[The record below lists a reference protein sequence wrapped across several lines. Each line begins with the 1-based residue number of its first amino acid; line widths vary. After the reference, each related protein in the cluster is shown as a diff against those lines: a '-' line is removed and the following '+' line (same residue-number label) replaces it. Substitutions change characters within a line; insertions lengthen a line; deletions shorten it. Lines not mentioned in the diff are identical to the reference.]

1 MKRRLL
7 SALLSLCM
15 VMTMAPM
22 AFAVDTE
29 TPSAASI
36 SINGDDGTPYTSDE
50 DGAALRMDIPNDVVL
65 DIASIGMVT
74 TEAVELGNVSGAGA
88 NTVYADGEN
97 LKISLNVKGVPYTVT
112 AQMNTTDNITWTGEG
127 DVPEIDGVTDL
138 SIGALANELGN
149 TDISVAEGVLVAEDR
164 QSVAAKVH
172 INQDAEKVYLYLYPA
187 SAAVHTVTYSFGSN
201 SYTFAVPDGSALVNA
216 QVPVLTGQTFSGWC
230 TDADCTNTVN
240 MNQTV
245 TSNMTLYGEYTA
257 EAGTSSFD
265 TALTKLLA
273 GDTTGLVEGALP
285 ISDAADFE
293 AFVARAE
300 EVPAGQ
306 LVRLQNNIDLTGK
319 TYSAI
324 SDFKG
329 DFDGDNYSIIG
340 GTFTDVAVG
349 SDTCAGMFASLGA
362 YNGRGQRVA
371 NLTLNGVQVN
381 ASGADYAGILVGNAS
396 GTETSEDK
404 MVLIRNVQ
412 VKDSDVNARSAG
424 GIAGFAIWTSI
435 RFCSSDELTNVTC
448 MVNGGGI
455 AGISYGRIRDC
466 YSRATIDSTLPIFY
480 TIGGIVGKNLESGV
494 VEHCWTP
501 LAEVSGQ
508 NSQATTPN
516 NQVNVTLRNPSNSVF
531 SDLGM
536 GAPYWN
542 TGAGFSHGFTDAV
555 FFDEWGV

>member
-1 MKRRLL
+1 MKRLL

-112 AQMNTTDNITWTGEG
+112 AKMNTTDNINWTGEG

-138 SIGALANELGN
+138 PIGALANELGN
-149 TDISVAEGVLVAEDR
+149 TDISVAEGVLVAGDR

-201 SYTFAVPDGSALVNA
+201 SYTFAVPDGSALVDA

-230 TDADCTNTVN
+230 TDADCENATDMT
-240 MNQTV
+240 QAV
-245 TSNMTLYGEYTA
+245 TADMTLYGKYTA
-257 EAGTSSFD
+257 EAGTTSFD
-265 TALTKLLA
+265 DALTKLLA
-273 GDTTGLVEGALP
+273 GDTSGLVEGALP
-285 ISDAADFE
+285 ISDATDFE

-306 LVRLQNNIDLTGK
+306 LVRLQNNIVLTGK

-329 DFDGDNYSIIG
+329 DFDGGNHTITG
-340 GTFTDVAVG
+340 GTFTAVAVG
-349 SDTCAGMFASLGA
+349 NEDCAGMFAKLGA

-396 GTETSEDK
+396 GTETSSDK
-404 MVLIRNVQ
+404 FVQIQNVQ
-412 VKDSDVNARSAG
+412 VIGGSVSGRTAG
-424 GIAGFAIWTSI
+424 GIAGFIHWTTVQY
-435 RFCSSDELTNVTC
+435 CTVTDGTKVSGT
-448 MVNGGGI
+448 VNGGGI
-455 AGISYGRIRDC
+455 AGISYRNIINCG
-466 YSRATIDSTLPIFY
+466 ATVTPTALPLLGK
-480 TIGGIVGKNLESGV
+480 TGGIVGKNLEGGYIDC
-494 VEHCWTP
+494 CWTTMNK
-501 LAEVSGQ
+501 LAGSEAEGSEK
-508 NSQATTPN
+508 TE
-516 NQVNVTLRNPSNSVF
+516 NVVTSAMA
-531 SDLGM
+531 GM
-536 GAPYWN
+536 PEAYY
-542 TGAGFSHGFTDAV
+542 TALGFSSDIWDFPTGGYPTIDVEAAHLAF
-555 FFDEWGV
+555 

>member
-1 MKRRLL
+1 MKRLL

-230 TDADCTNTVN
+230 TDADCENATDMT
-240 MNQTV
+240 QAV
-245 TSNMTLYGEYTA
+245 TADMTLYGKYTA
-257 EAGTSSFD
+257 EAGTTSFD
-265 TALTKLLA
+265 DALTKLLA
-273 GDTTGLVEGALP
+273 GDTSGLVEGALP
-285 ISDAADFE
+285 ISDATDFE

-306 LVRLQNNIDLTGK
+306 LVRLQNNIVLTGK

-329 DFDGDNYSIIG
+329 DFDGGNHTITG
-340 GTFTDVAVG
+340 GTFTAVAVG
-349 SDTCAGMFASLGA
+349 NEDCAGMFAKLGA

-396 GTETSEDK
+396 GTETSSDK
-404 MVLIRNVQ
+404 FVQIQNVQ
-412 VKDSDVNARSAG
+412 VIGGSVSGRTAG
-424 GIAGFAIWTSI
+424 GIAGFIHWTTVQY
-435 RFCSSDELTNVTC
+435 CTVTDGTKVSGT
-448 MVNGGGI
+448 VNGGGI
-455 AGISYGRIRDC
+455 AGISYRNIINCG
-466 YSRATIDSTLPIFY
+466 ATVTPTALPLLGK
-480 TIGGIVGKNLESGV
+480 TGGIVGKNLEGGYIDC
-494 VEHCWTP
+494 CWTTMNK
-501 LAEVSGQ
+501 LAGSEAEGSEK
-508 NSQATTPN
+508 TE
-516 NQVNVTLRNPSNSVF
+516 NVVTSAMA
-531 SDLGM
+531 GM
-536 GAPYWN
+536 PEAYY
-542 TGAGFSHGFTDAV
+542 TALGFSSDIWDFPTGGYPTIDVEAAHLAF
-555 FFDEWGV
+555 

>member
-273 GDTTGLVEGALP
+273 GDTSGLVEGALP

-362 YNGRGQRVA
+362 GQVVA
-371 NLTLNGVQVN
+371 NLTLNNVTVN
-381 ASGADYAGILVGNAS
+381 ASSADYSGALVGRAGGVESAGS
-396 GTETSEDK
+396 GQVT
-404 MVLIRNVQ
+404 IQNVH
-412 VKDSDVNARSAG
+412 VKGGTVSGRTAG
-424 GIAGFAIWTSI
+424 GIAGFIIWTDI
-435 RFCSSDELTNVTC
+435 KYCSVTDSASVSGL
-448 MVNGGGI
+448 VN
-455 AGISYGRIRDC
+455 A
-466 YSRATIDSTLPIFY
+466 
-480 TIGGIVGKNLESGV
+480 GGIVGISYNNVTDCYSMI
-494 VEHCWTP
+494 TP
-501 LAEVSGQ
+501 SALLRRGGIVG
-508 NSQATTPN
+508 N
-516 NQVNVTLRNPSNSVF
+516 NQDTVAHITNCWCTYNYIISGTNSSSLIVGCVPGVNARTPA
-531 SDLGM
+531 SDFE
-536 GAPYWN
+536 
-542 TGAGFSHGFTDAV
+542 TAGFNSDIWNINGGLNTTFNTENIVYD
-555 FFDEWGV
+555 FG

>member
-149 TDISVAEGVLVAEDR
+149 TDISVAEGVLVAEGR

-273 GDTTGLVEGALP
+273 GDTMGLVDGALP
-285 ISDAADFE
+285 ISNTADFE

-362 YNGRGQRVA
+362 GQVVA
-371 NLTLNGVQVN
+371 NLTLNNVTVN
-381 ASGADYAGILVGNAS
+381 ASSADYSGALVGRAGGVESAGS
-396 GTETSEDK
+396 GQVT
-404 MVLIRNVQ
+404 IQNVH
-412 VKDSDVNARSAG
+412 VKGGTVSGRTAG
-424 GIAGFAIWTSI
+424 GIAGFIIWTDI
-435 RFCSSDELTNVTC
+435 KYCSVTDSASVSGL
-448 MVNGGGI
+448 VN
-455 AGISYGRIRDC
+455 A
-466 YSRATIDSTLPIFY
+466 
-480 TIGGIVGKNLESGV
+480 GGIVGISYNNVTDCYSMI
-494 VEHCWTP
+494 TP
-501 LAEVSGQ
+501 SALLRRGGIVG
-508 NSQATTPN
+508 N
-516 NQVNVTLRNPSNSVF
+516 NQDTVAHITNCWCTYNYIISGTNSSSLIVGCVPGVNARTPA
-531 SDLGM
+531 SDFE
-536 GAPYWN
+536 
-542 TGAGFSHGFTDAV
+542 TAGFNSDIWNINGGLNTTFNTENIVYD
-555 FFDEWGV
+555 FG

>member
-1 MKRRLL
+1 MKRLL

-273 GDTTGLVEGALP
+273 GDTMGLVDGALP
-285 ISDAADFE
+285 ISNTADFE

-362 YNGRGQRVA
+362 GQVVA
-371 NLTLNGVQVN
+371 NLTLNNVTVN
-381 ASGADYAGILVGNAS
+381 ASSADYSGALVGRAGGVESAGS
-396 GTETSEDK
+396 GQVT
-404 MVLIRNVQ
+404 IQNVH
-412 VKDSDVNARSAG
+412 VKGGTVSGRTAG
-424 GIAGFAIWTSI
+424 GIAGFIIWTDI
-435 RFCSSDELTNVTC
+435 KYCSVTDSASVSGL
-448 MVNGGGI
+448 VN
-455 AGISYGRIRDC
+455 A
-466 YSRATIDSTLPIFY
+466 
-480 TIGGIVGKNLESGV
+480 GGIVGISYNNVTDCYSMI
-494 VEHCWTP
+494 TP
-501 LAEVSGQ
+501 SALLRRGGIVG
-508 NSQATTPN
+508 N
-516 NQVNVTLRNPSNSVF
+516 NQDTVAHITNCWCTYNYIISGTNSSSLIVGCVPGVNARTPA
-531 SDLGM
+531 SDFE
-536 GAPYWN
+536 
-542 TGAGFSHGFTDAV
+542 TAGFNSDIWNINGGLNTTFNTENIVYD
-555 FFDEWGV
+555 FG

>member
-1 MKRRLL
+1 MKRLL

-112 AQMNTTDNITWTGEG
+112 AKMNTTDNINWTGEG

-138 SIGALANELGN
+138 PIGALANELGN
-149 TDISVAEGVLVAEDR
+149 TDISVAEGVLVAGDR

-201 SYTFAVPDGSALVNA
+201 SYSFAVPDGSALVDA

-230 TDADCTNTVN
+230 TDADCENATDMT
-240 MNQTV
+240 QAV
-245 TSNMTLYGEYTA
+245 TADMTLYGKYTA
-257 EAGTSSFD
+257 EAGTTSFD
-265 TALTKLLA
+265 DALTKLLA
-273 GDTTGLVEGALP
+273 GDTSGLVEGALP
-285 ISDAADFE
+285 ISDATDFE

-306 LVRLQNNIDLTGK
+306 LVRLQNNIVLTGK

-329 DFDGDNYSIIG
+329 DFDGGNHTITG
-340 GTFTDVAVG
+340 GTFTAVAVG
-349 SDTCAGMFASLGA
+349 NEDCAGMFAKLGA

-396 GTETSEDK
+396 GTETSSDK
-404 MVLIRNVQ
+404 FVQIQNVQ
-412 VKDSDVNARSAG
+412 VIGGSVSGRTAG
-424 GIAGFAIWTSI
+424 GIAGFIHWTTVQY
-435 RFCSSDELTNVTC
+435 CTVTDGTKVSGT
-448 MVNGGGI
+448 VNGGGI
-455 AGISYGRIRDC
+455 AGISYRNIINCG
-466 YSRATIDSTLPIFY
+466 ATVTPTALPLLGK
-480 TIGGIVGKNLESGV
+480 TGGIVGKNLEGGYIDC
-494 VEHCWTP
+494 CWTTMNK
-501 LAEVSGQ
+501 LAGSEAEGSEK
-508 NSQATTPN
+508 TE
-516 NQVNVTLRNPSNSVF
+516 NVVTSAMA
-531 SDLGM
+531 GM
-536 GAPYWN
+536 PEAYY
-542 TGAGFSHGFTDAV
+542 TALGFSSDIWDFPTGGYPTIDVEAAHLAF
-555 FFDEWGV
+555 

>member
-273 GDTTGLVEGALP
+273 GDTMGLVDGALP
-285 ISDAADFE
+285 ISNTADFE

-362 YNGRGQRVA
+362 GQVVA
-371 NLTLNGVQVN
+371 NLTLNNVTVN
-381 ASGADYAGILVGNAS
+381 ASSADYSGALVGRAGGVESAGS
-396 GTETSEDK
+396 GQVT
-404 MVLIRNVQ
+404 IQNVH
-412 VKDSDVNARSAG
+412 VKGGTVSGRTAG
-424 GIAGFAIWTSI
+424 GIAGFIIWTDI
-435 RFCSSDELTNVTC
+435 KYCSVTDSASVSGL
-448 MVNGGGI
+448 VN
-455 AGISYGRIRDC
+455 A
-466 YSRATIDSTLPIFY
+466 
-480 TIGGIVGKNLESGV
+480 GGIVGISYNNVTDCYSMI
-494 VEHCWTP
+494 TP
-501 LAEVSGQ
+501 SALLRRGGIVG
-508 NSQATTPN
+508 N
-516 NQVNVTLRNPSNSVF
+516 NQDTVAHITNCWCTYNYIISGTNSSSLIVGCVPGVNARTPA
-531 SDLGM
+531 SDFE
-536 GAPYWN
+536 
-542 TGAGFSHGFTDAV
+542 TAGFNSDIWNINGGLNTTFNTENIVYD
-555 FFDEWGV
+555 FG

>member
-230 TDADCTNTVN
+230 TDADCTNTAN

-245 TSNMTLYGEYTA
+245 TGNMTLYGEYTA

-273 GDTTGLVEGALP
+273 GDTMGLVDGALP
-285 ISDAADFE
+285 ISNTADFE

-324 SDFKG
+324 SGFKG

-340 GTFTDVAVG
+340 GTFTDVAV
-349 SDTCAGMFASLGA
+349 DNETCAGMFASLGA
-362 YNGRGQRVA
+362 GQVVA
-371 NLTLNGVQVN
+371 NLTLNNVTVN
-381 ASGADYAGILVGNAS
+381 ASSADYSGALVGRAGGVESAGS
-396 GTETSEDK
+396 GQVT
-404 MVLIRNVQ
+404 IQNVH
-412 VKDSDVNARSAG
+412 VKGGTVSGRTAG
-424 GIAGFAIWTSI
+424 GIAGFIIWTDI
-435 RFCSSDELTNVTC
+435 KYCSVTDSASVSGL
-448 MVNGGGI
+448 VN
-455 AGISYGRIRDC
+455 A
-466 YSRATIDSTLPIFY
+466 
-480 TIGGIVGKNLESGV
+480 GGIVGISYNNVTDCYSMI
-494 VEHCWTP
+494 TP
-501 LAEVSGQ
+501 SALLRRGGIVG
-508 NSQATTPN
+508 N
-516 NQVNVTLRNPSNSVF
+516 NQDTVAHITNCWCTYNYIISGTNSSSLIVGCVPGVNARTPA
-531 SDLGM
+531 SDFE
-536 GAPYWN
+536 
-542 TGAGFSHGFTDAV
+542 TAGFNSDIWNINGGLNTTFNTENIVYD
-555 FFDEWGV
+555 FG

>member
-1 MKRRLL
+1 MKRLL

-230 TDADCTNTVN
+230 TDADCTNTAN

-245 TSNMTLYGEYTA
+245 TGNMTLYGEYTA
-257 EAGTSSFD
+257 EAGTSLFD

-273 GDTTGLVEGALP
+273 GDTSGLVEGALP

-324 SDFKG
+324 SGFKG
-329 DFDGDNYSIIG
+329 DFDGDNHTITG
-340 GTFTDVAVG
+340 GTFTAVAVG
-349 SDTCAGMFASLGA
+349 NEDCAGMFASLGA
-362 YNGRGQRVA
+362 GQVVA
-371 NLTLNGVQVN
+371 NLTLNNVTVN
-381 ASGADYAGILVGNAS
+381 ASSADYSGALVGRAGGVESAGS
-396 GTETSEDK
+396 GQVT
-404 MVLIRNVQ
+404 IQNVH
-412 VKDSDVNARSAG
+412 VKGGTVSGRTAG
-424 GIAGFAIWTSI
+424 GIAGFIIWTDI
-435 RFCSSDELTNVTC
+435 KYCSVTDSASVSGL
-448 MVNGGGI
+448 VN
-455 AGISYGRIRDC
+455 A
-466 YSRATIDSTLPIFY
+466 
-480 TIGGIVGKNLESGV
+480 GGIVGISYNNVTDCYSMI
-494 VEHCWTP
+494 TP
-501 LAEVSGQ
+501 SALLRRGGIVG
-508 NSQATTPN
+508 N
-516 NQVNVTLRNPSNSVF
+516 NQDTVAHITNCWCTYNYIISGTNSSSLIVGCVPGVNARTPA
-531 SDLGM
+531 SDFE
-536 GAPYWN
+536 
-542 TGAGFSHGFTDAV
+542 TAGFNSDIWNINGGLNTTFNTENIVYD
-555 FFDEWGV
+555 FG

>member
-112 AQMNTTDNITWTGEG
+112 AKMNTTDNINWTGEG

-138 SIGALANELGN
+138 PIGALANELGN
-149 TDISVAEGVLVAEDR
+149 TDISVAEGVLVAGDR

-201 SYTFAVPDGSALVNA
+201 SYSFAVPDGSALVDA

-230 TDADCTNTVN
+230 TDADCENATDMT
-240 MNQTV
+240 QAV
-245 TSNMTLYGEYTA
+245 TADMTLYGKYTA
-257 EAGTSSFD
+257 EAGTTSFD
-265 TALTKLLA
+265 DALTKLLA
-273 GDTTGLVEGALP
+273 GDTSGLVEGALP
-285 ISDAADFE
+285 ISDATDFE

-306 LVRLQNNIDLTGK
+306 LVRLQNNIVLTGK

-329 DFDGDNYSIIG
+329 DFDGGNHTITG
-340 GTFTDVAVG
+340 GTFTAVAVG
-349 SDTCAGMFASLGA
+349 NEDCAGMFAKLGA

-396 GTETSEDK
+396 GTETSSDK
-404 MVLIRNVQ
+404 FVQIQNVQ
-412 VKDSDVNARSAG
+412 VIGGSVSGRTAG
-424 GIAGFAIWTSI
+424 GIAGFIHWTTVQY
-435 RFCSSDELTNVTC
+435 CTVTDGTKVSGT
-448 MVNGGGI
+448 VNGGGI
-455 AGISYGRIRDC
+455 AGISYRNIINCG
-466 YSRATIDSTLPIFY
+466 ATVTPTALPLLGK
-480 TIGGIVGKNLESGV
+480 TGGIVGKNLEGGYIDC
-494 VEHCWTP
+494 CWTTMNK
-501 LAEVSGQ
+501 LAGSEAEGSEK
-508 NSQATTPN
+508 TE
-516 NQVNVTLRNPSNSVF
+516 NVVTSAMA
-531 SDLGM
+531 GM
-536 GAPYWN
+536 PEAYY
-542 TGAGFSHGFTDAV
+542 TALGFSSDIWDFPTGGYPTIDVEAAHLAF
-555 FFDEWGV
+555 

>member
-36 SINGDDGTPYTSDE
+36 SINGDDGTPYTSHE

-65 DIASIGMVT
+65 DIASIGMKT
-74 TEAVELGNVSGAGA
+74 TEAVSLGNVSGAGA

-112 AQMNTTDNITWTGEG
+112 AQMNTTDNINWTGEG
-127 DVPEIDGVTDL
+127 DVPDIEGVTDL

-149 TDISVAEGVLVAEDR
+149 TDISVAEGVLVAGDR

-230 TDADCTNTVN
+230 TDADCTNTAN

-245 TSNMTLYGEYTA
+245 TGNMTLYGEYTA
-257 EAGTSSFD
+257 ETVTSSFD

-306 LVRLQNNIDLTGK
+306 LVRLQNNIVLTGK

-324 SDFKG
+324 SGFKG

-340 GTFTDVAVG
+340 GTFTDVEV
-349 SDTCAGMFASLGA
+349 DNETCAGMFAKLGA
-362 YNGRGQRVA
+362 YNGRGQRVG

-396 GTETSEDK
+396 GTETSSDK
-404 MVLIRNVQ
+404 FVQIQNVQ
-412 VKDSDVNARSAG
+412 VIGGSVSGRTAG
-424 GIAGFAIWTSI
+424 GIAGFIHWTTVQY
-435 RFCSSDELTNVTC
+435 CTVTDGTKVSGT
-448 MVNGGGI
+448 VNGGGI
-455 AGISYGRIRDC
+455 AGISYRNIINCG
-466 YSRATIDSTLPIFY
+466 ATVTPTALPLFGK
-480 TIGGIVGKNLESGV
+480 TGGIVGKNLEASYIDC
-494 VEHCWTP
+494 CWTTMNK
-501 LAEVSGQ
+501 LAGSEADGSEK
-508 NSQATTPN
+508 TE
-516 NQVNVTLRNPSNSVF
+516 NVVTSAMA
-531 SDLGM
+531 GM
-536 GAPYWN
+536 PEAYY
-542 TGAGFSHGFTDAV
+542 TSFGFSSDVWDFPTGGYPTIDTEAAHLAF
-555 FFDEWGV
+555 